1 MKQKSLLKHL
11 IYSYMLI
18 VLLVL
23 FVLSVVIGYSSIEKT
38 KKQIQIELE
47 DYAEL
52 TSAQLGFVV
61 QNMNFISI
69 NTLSKSETIAAMAKL
84 ATGELKG
91 TEEMIAYTAVET
103 ELENYAIVSSIY
115 HITYF
120 NDAGYIATSDRYN
133 INYNMS
139 SRLSSSDW
147 EELDWISTVR
157 NNYGRIMLLPIRN
170 RQLHQNDTRETLMT
184 VRAVRGPQGIAGY
197 LIVETMLEEI
207 TDILACDGQ
216 YDEALVISDR
226 NGQIIYQSSSLEKD
240 VTDVISKQ
248 QDTEWSNLGYF
259 YTCIE
264 DKNIGLRTIV
274 LAPHSV
280 LRESIIQ
287 WLSVYV
293 LEAAFILTIAVF
305 AIIWLSRKV
314 TYPLNALGEQLQ
326 KTDLNSIQRPHDRQ
340 AIYKYAEIERLFSA
354 YNNMQDRLKILINR
368 EIEWKTQQSEQ
379 KLLILQK
386 QINPH
391 FMYNTLGMIAIMGY
405 ESNNHKIAAVCHEFA
420 GLLRYSI
427 SEPKNM
433 ISTIGEEIAYIRK
446 YLFLMQMRIEKSC
459 TYEIEEDLVVS
470 AEKIPRLSLQPFI
483 ENVFVHAY
491 DEHTSIVN
499 IKICTRADGNNWLIV
514 ISDNGCGIQKEKLK
528 QLQTNVEQYLSA
540 ENYPRDKQK
549 SSSIGIENT
558 LYRMKLYYKDEFSYS
573 IEDGEPGVKI
583 SLRGTRKENSEDA
596 EDESI
601 NCRR

>member
-1 MKQKSLLKHL
+1 
-11 IYSYMLI
+11 MLI

-23 FVLSVVIGYSSIEKT
+23 FVLSVIIGYSSIEKT
-38 KKQIQIELE
+38 KKQIQRELE

-61 QNMNFISI
+61 QNMISI
-69 NTLSKSETIAAMAKL
+69 NTLSKSDTITAMAKL

-91 TEEMIAYTAVET
+91 TQEMIAYTAVET
-103 ELENYAIVSSIY
+103 ELENYAVVSSIY

-133 INYNMS
+133 MNYNMG
-139 SRLSSSDW
+139 SRLSASDW
-147 EELDWISTVR
+147 EELDWISTIR

-207 TDILACDGQ
+207 KDILACDGQ
-216 YDEALVISDR
+216 YDETLVISDR
-226 NGQIIYQSSSLEKD
+226 NGQIIYQSSILEED

-248 QDTEWSNLGYF
+248 QDIEWSNLGYF

-274 LAPHSV
+274 LAPHRV
-280 LRESIIQ
+280 LWESIIQ

-293 LEAAFILTIAVF
+293 LEATFILTIAVF

-326 KTDLNSIQRPHDRQ
+326 KTDLNSIQRPHVRQ

-354 YNNMQDRLKILINR
+354 YNSMQDRLKMLINR

-391 FMYNTLGMIAIMGY
+391 FMYNTLVDR
-405 ESNNHKIAAVCHEFA
+405 K
-420 GLLRYSI
+420 LI
-427 SEPKNM
+427 S
-433 ISTIGEEIAYIRK
+433 
-446 YLFLMQMRIEKSC
+446 
-459 TYEIEEDLVVS
+459 
-470 AEKIPRLSLQPFI
+470 
-483 ENVFVHAY
+483 
-491 DEHTSIVN
+491 
-499 IKICTRADGNNWLIV
+499 
-514 ISDNGCGIQKEKLK
+514 
-528 QLQTNVEQYLSA
+528 
-540 ENYPRDKQK
+540 
-549 SSSIGIENT
+549 
-558 LYRMKLYYKDEFSYS
+558 
-573 IEDGEPGVKI
+573 
-583 SLRGTRKENSEDA
+583 
-596 EDESI
+596 
-601 NCRR
+601 